1 MERRFY
7 IGVGLLL
14 AILFLGLLTG
24 WVMEKKQLPT
34 AELLE
39 QAAQTED
46 FQSGVQLAR
55 QAKDKWRKQ
64 WKAVAA
70 AADHTPM
77 DEIDT
82 LFAEM
87 EVFAREE
94 EQVHFSA
101 CCRQLASLLRAVA
114 EAHRLSWWNVL

>member
-55 QAKDKWRKQ
+55 QAKDRWRKQ

-94 EQVHFSA
+94 EQVHFAA
-101 CCRQLASLLRAVA
+101 CCKQLASLLRAVA
-114 EAHRLSWWNVL
+114 EAHKLSWWNVL